1 MQGWRKR
8 QEDAHV
14 SAVSQG
20 DKKNIDVFGVF
31 DGHGGKEISKFVSN
45 HFTQE
50 LIINK
55 NLPTDMSLAL
65 KETFIKMDEI
75 MQTSESIEEIKKYAR
90 QSKEEDDEQA
100 KNEPANSQM
109 QLFSQL
115 IAQKDPESNDISMR
129 TGCTAC
135 VMSIDE
141 ESKKL
146 YFANAGDSRV
156 VMCRNGLAEAQS
168 EDHKPEMES
177 EKTRIY
183 KADGWISDGRVK
195 GNLNLTRG
203 FGDLEYKQNKN
214 LKPEEQM
221 ITANPDIKV
230 INFTNDID
238 FVIIGCDGIWDCL
251 KNQEACDFVSK
262 RLKDNPDIKISKIV
276 EEMMDE
282 IVAKDLYN
290 ETGVGCDNMT
300 CIVIVF
306 KKGKQ
311 EEKKEEKT
319 EEKKEEKTEE
329 KKEEKT
335 EGKDEKEKEEKEK
348 EKDK

>member
-8 QEDAHV
+8 QEDAHI
-14 SAVSQG
+14 SAIAQG
-20 DKKNIDVFGVF
+20 EKKDIDVFGVF
-31 DGHGGKEISKFVSN
+31 DGHGGKEISSFVSN
-45 HFTQE
+45 HFTEE
-50 LIINK
+50 LIK
-55 NLPTDMSLAL
+55 NSNYKNNMEQAL

-75 MQTSESIEEIKKYAR
+75 MQTPESIEEIKKYAR
-90 QSKEEDDEQA
+90 KSKEEDDLQS
-100 KNEPANSQM
+100 KKEPQNSQM
-109 QLFSQL
+109 TLFNQLM
-115 IAQKDPESNDISMR
+115 IQKNPEANDISMR

-141 ESKKL
+141 TNKKL

-156 VMCRNGLAEAQS
+156 VLCKNGVAEAQS

-183 KADGWISDGRVK
+183 KAEGWISDGRVK

-230 INFTNDID
+230 VDFTNDME

-262 RLKDNPDIKISKIV
+262 RLKDNPNIQVSKIV
-276 EEMMDE
+276 EEMLDS

-300 CIVIVF
+300 CVVIVF
-306 KKGKQ
+306 KKNDSG
-311 EEKKEEKT
+311 KT
-319 EEKKEEKTEE
+319 ETEK
-329 KKEEKT
+329 
-335 EGKDEKEKEEKEK
+335 KEKEEKEK
-348 EKDK
+348 DEKEKEKEGAK

>member
-8 QEDAHV
+8 QEDAHIA
-14 SAVSQG
+14 AVSQG
-20 DKKNIDVFGVF
+20 DKKDIDVFGVF
-31 DGHGGKEISKFVSN
+31 DGHGGKEISQFVSN

-50 LIINK
+50 LVINK
-55 NLPTDMSLAL
+55 NLPADMSQAL

-75 MQTSESIEEIKKYAR
+75 MQTPESIEEIKKYAR
-90 QSKEEDDEQA
+90 LSKEQDDLQS
-100 KNEPANSQM
+100 KNEPPNSQM
-109 QLFSQL
+109 ALISQL
-115 IAQKDPESNDISMR
+115 IPPKDPEANDISMR

-141 ESKKL
+141 TNKKI

-156 VMCRNGLAEAQS
+156 VLCKNGVAEAKS
-168 EDHKPEMES
+168 EDHKPEMDS

-214 LKPEEQM
+214 LKPEDQM
-221 ITANPDIKV
+221 ITANPDINVVDFSK
-230 INFTNDID
+230 DMD

-251 KNQEACDFVSK
+251 TNQEACDFVSK
-262 RLKDNPDIKISKIV
+262 RLKENKDIKISKII
-276 EEMMDE
+276 EEMMDS
-282 IVAKDLYN
+282 IVATDLYN

-306 KKGKQ
+306 KK
-311 EEKKEEKT
+311 
-319 EEKKEEKTEE
+319 
-329 KKEEKT
+329 
-335 EGKDEKEKEEKEK
+335 
-348 EKDK
+348 

>member
-8 QEDAHV
+8 QEDAHI
-14 SAVSQG
+14 SAVLQG
-20 DKKNIDVFGVF
+20 EKKDIDVFGVF

-45 HFTQE
+45 HFIQE
-50 LIINK
+50 LTINK
-55 NLPTDMSLAL
+55 NLLTDMSLAL
-65 KETFIKMDEI
+65 KQTFIKMDEI
-75 MQTSESIEEIKKYAR
+75 MQTPESIEEIKKYAR
-90 QSKEEDDEQA
+90 MSKEEDEKQS
-100 KNEPANSQM
+100 KNEPPNSQM
-109 QLFSQL
+109 NLLSQL
-115 IAQKDPESNDISMR
+115 IGPKNPEANDIFMR

-135 VMSIDE
+135 VLGIDE
-141 ESKKL
+141 TKKKL

-156 VMCRNGLAEAQS
+156 VMCRKGIAEPQS
-168 EDHKPEMES
+168 EDHKPEMDS

-230 INFTNDID
+230 VDFTEDID

-251 KNQEACDFVSK
+251 TNQQACDFVQK
-262 RLKDNPDIKISKIV
+262 RLKENPEIKISKIV
-276 EEMMDE
+276 EEMLDS
-282 IVAKDLYN
+282 IIAKDLYN
-290 ETGVGCDNMT
+290 ESGVGCDNMT

-306 KKGKQ
+306 KKN
-311 EEKKEEKT
+311 KEN
-319 EEKKEEKTEE
+319 
-329 KKEEKT
+329 
-335 EGKDEKEKEEKEK
+335 EKEKEKGKEK

>member
-8 QEDAHV
+8 QEDAHIA
-14 SAVSQG
+14 AVSQG
-20 DKKNIDVFGVF
+20 EKKNIDVFGVF
-31 DGHGGKEISKFVSN
+31 DGHGGKEISQFVSN
-45 HFTQE
+45 HFTEE
-50 LIINK
+50 LIKNK
-55 NLPTDMSLAL
+55 NLETNLSQAL

-75 MQTSESIEEIKKYAR
+75 MTTPESIEEIKKYAR
-90 QSKEEDDEQA
+90 LSKEADDLQS

-109 QLFSQL
+109 ALLSQL
-115 IAQKDPESNDISMR
+115 IPPKNPEANDINMR

-135 VMSIDE
+135 VFSVDE
-141 ESKKL
+141 KAKKL

-156 VMCRNGLAEAQS
+156 VMCKNGKAYPQS

-177 EKTRIY
+177 EKNRIY
-183 KADGWISDGRVK
+183 KAEGWISDGRVK

-214 LKPEEQM
+214 LKPEDQM

-230 INFTNDID
+230 IDFDKDMD

-262 RLKDNPDIKISKIV
+262 RLKDNPNIKISKIV
-276 EEMMDE
+276 EEMMDS

-290 ETGVGCDNMT
+290 ESGVGCDNMN
-300 CIVIVF
+300 CVIVVF
-306 KKGKQ
+306 KK
-311 EEKKEEKT
+311 KK
-319 EEKKEEKTEE
+319 
-329 KKEEKT
+329 
-335 EGKDEKEKEEKEK
+335 EKEKEKEK
-348 EKDK
+348 EKDTEKEK

>member
-8 QEDAHV
+8 QEDAHI
-14 SAVSQG
+14 SAISLG
-20 DKKNIDVFGVF
+20 DKKDLDVFGVF

-45 HFTQE
+45 HFTEE
-50 LIINK
+50 LRVNK
-55 NLPTDMSLAL
+55 NVSTNMSLAL

-75 MQTSESIEEIKKYAR
+75 MQTPESIEEIKKYAR
-90 QSKEEDDEQA
+90 ISKEEDDIQS
-100 KNEPANSQM
+100 KNEPQNSQM
-109 QLFSQL
+109 QLITQL
-115 IAQKDPESNDISMR
+115 MGQKDPESNDIFMR

-141 ESKKL
+141 TNKKL

-156 VMCRNGLAEAQS
+156 VMCRNGLAEPQS

-177 EKTRIY
+177 EKKRIY
-183 KADGWISDGRVK
+183 KAEGWISDGRVK

-230 INFTNDID
+230 VDFTNDMD

-251 KNQEACDFVSK
+251 KNQEACDFVK
-262 RLKDNPDIKISKIV
+262 ERLKKNPDIKISKII
-276 EEMMDE
+276 EEMLDS

-290 ETGVGCDNMT
+290 DTGVGCDNMT

-306 KKGKQ
+306 KKDKN
-311 EEKKEEKT
+311 
-319 EEKKEEKTEE
+319 
-329 KKEEKT
+329 
-335 EGKDEKEKEEKEK
+335 KEKENDKDKEK

>member
-8 QEDAHV
+8 QEDAHIAAL
-14 SAVSQG
+14 SLG
-20 DKKNIDVFGVF
+20 NKKNIDVFGVF
-31 DGHGGKEISKFVSN
+31 DGHGGKEISQFVSN
-45 HFTQE
+45 HFTEE
-50 LIINK
+50 LIKNK
-55 NLPTDMSLAL
+55 NLETDLSQAL

-75 MQTSESIEEIKKYAR
+75 MTTPESIEEIKKYAR
-90 QSKEEDDEQA
+90 LSKEQDDLQS

-109 QLFSQL
+109 AFISQL
-115 IAQKDPESNDISMR
+115 IGPKDPEANDIYMR

-141 ESKKL
+141 TNKKL

-156 VMCRNGLAEAQS
+156 VMCKSGVAYPQS

-177 EKTRIY
+177 EKNRIY
-183 KADGWISDGRVK
+183 KADGWISEGRVK

-230 INFTNDID
+230 VDYNKDIE
-238 FVIIGCDGIWDCL
+238 FIIIGCDGIWDCL
-251 KNQEACDFVSK
+251 KNQEACDIVTK
-262 RLKDNPDIKISKIV
+262 RLREDPGIKISKII
-276 EEMMDE
+276 EDMMDS

-290 ETGVGCDNMT
+290 ESGVGCDNMT
-300 CIVIVF
+300 CIVVVF
-306 KKGKQ
+306 KKK
-311 EEKKEEKT
+311 EAKDSNKDTKEEKD
-319 EEKKEEKTEE
+319 KKE
-329 KKEEKT
+329 
-335 EGKDEKEKEEKEK
+335 KDKKEK
-348 EKDK
+348 EKQ

>member
-8 QEDAHV
+8 QEDAHI
-14 SAVSQG
+14 SAVSLG
-20 DKKNIDVFGVF
+20 EEKNIDVFGVF
-31 DGHGGKEISKFVSN
+31 DGHGGKEISQFVAN
-45 HFTQE
+45 HFIE
-50 LIINK
+50 EFVNNK
-55 NLPTDMSLAL
+55 NLTKDMSLAL

-75 MQTSESIEEIKKYAR
+75 MQTPESIKEIKKYAR
-90 QSKEEDDEQA
+90 ESKEQDDIQS
-100 KNEPANSQM
+100 KNEPQNSQM
-109 QLFSQL
+109 QLFAQL
-115 IAQKDPESNDISMR
+115 MVPKDPEANDIYMR

-141 ESKKL
+141 KNKKL

-156 VMCRNGLAEAQS
+156 VLCKKGVAEAKS

-183 KADGWISDGRVK
+183 KADGWISEGRVK

-221 ITANPDIKV
+221 ITANPDINV
-230 INFTNDID
+230 IDFSNEMD

-262 RLKDNPDIKISKIV
+262 KLKENPDIKISKIV
-276 EEMMDE
+276 EDMLDN

-290 ETGVGCDNMT
+290 ESGVGCDNMT

-306 KKGKQ
+306 KK
-311 EEKKEEKT
+311 
-319 EEKKEEKTEE
+319 
-329 KKEEKT
+329 
-335 EGKDEKEKEEKEK
+335 
-348 EKDK
+348 

>member
-14 SAVSQG
+14 AVISQG

-31 DGHGGKEISKFVSN
+31 DGHGGKEVSQFVSN

-50 LIINK
+50 LVSNK
-55 NLPTDMSLAL
+55 NIESDMAQAL

-75 MQTSESIEEIKKYAR
+75 MVTDGGIEEIKKYAR
-90 QSKEEDDEQA
+90 KSKEEDDIQS
-100 KNEPANSQM
+100 KKEPPNSQM
-109 QLFSQL
+109 QL
-115 IAQKDPESNDISMR
+115 IAQLLEPKNPESNEISMR

-135 VMSIDE
+135 VMGVDE
-141 ESKKL
+141 TKKKL

-156 VMCRNGLAEAQS
+156 VMCRKGEAYAQS
-168 EDHKPEMES
+168 VDHKPDMKS
-177 EKTRIY
+177 EKDRIY
-183 KADGWISDGRVK
+183 NAEGWITDGRVK

-203 FGDLEYKQNKN
+203 FGDLEYKQNKK

-221 ITANPDIKV
+221 ITADPDIKIV
-230 INFTNDID
+230 DFEDDIE

-262 RLKDNPDIKISKIV
+262 GLKENPEIKVSKIV
-276 EEMMDE
+276 EEMMDS
-282 IVAKDLYN
+282 IIAKDLYSDS
-290 ETGVGCDNMT
+290 GIGCDNMT

-306 KKGKQ
+306 KK
-311 EEKKEEKT
+311 
-319 EEKKEEKTEE
+319 
-329 KKEEKT
+329 
-335 EGKDEKEKEEKEK
+335 
-348 EKDK
+348 

>member
-1 MQGWRKR
+1 M
-8 QEDAHV
+8 
-14 SAVSQG
+14 
-20 DKKNIDVFGVF
+20 I
-31 DGHGGKEISKFVSN
+31 
-45 HFTQE
+45 
-50 LIINK
+50 
-55 NLPTDMSLAL
+55 
-65 KETFIKMDEI
+65 
-75 MQTSESIEEIKKYAR
+75 Y
-90 QSKEEDDEQA
+90 
-100 KNEPANSQM
+100 
-109 QLFSQL
+109 
-115 IAQKDPESNDISMR
+115 MR

-141 ESKKL
+141 TNKKL

-156 VMCRNGLAEAQS
+156 VMCRKGEAEAQS

-230 INFTNDID
+230 VDFTDDID

-251 KNQEACDFVSK
+251 KNQEACDFVIK
-262 RLKDNPDIKISKIV
+262 KLKENPDIKISKIV
-276 EEMMDE
+276 EDMLDS

-306 KKGKQ
+306 KKDKK
-311 EEKKEEKT
+311 EEKEKKEEKN
-319 EEKKEEKTEE
+319 
-329 KKEEKT
+329 
-335 EGKDEKEKEEKEK
+335 
-348 EKDK
+348 EKDSK

>member
-8 QEDAHV
+8 QEDAHI

-20 DKKNIDVFGVF
+20 EKKDIDVFGVF

-45 HFTQE
+45 HFVQE
-50 LIINK
+50 LTVNK
-55 NLPTDMSLAL
+55 NLSTDMSLAL

-75 MQTSESIEEIKKYAR
+75 MVTPESIEEIKKYAR
-90 QSKEEDDEQA
+90 QSKEEDELQS
-100 KNEPANSQM
+100 KNEPPNSQM
-109 QLFSQL
+109 QLISQL
-115 IAQKDPESNDISMR
+115 IGPKDPESNEISMR

-141 ESKKL
+141 TKKKL

-156 VMCRNGLAEAQS
+156 VMCKKGVAEPMS

-230 INFTNDID
+230 VDFTNDID

-262 RLKDNPDIKISKIV
+262 KLKDNPEIQISKIV
-276 EEMMDE
+276 EDMLDT

-300 CIVIVF
+300 CVVIVF
-306 KKGKQ
+306 KKGNVK
-311 EEKKEEKT
+311 
-319 EEKKEEKTEE
+319 
-329 KKEEKT
+329 
-335 EGKDEKEKEEKEK
+335 EKEKGKETEKGKEKEK
-348 EKDK
+348 EKEKEK

>member
-8 QEDAHV
+8 QEDAHI

-20 DKKNIDVFGVF
+20 EKKDIDVFGVF

-45 HFTQE
+45 HFVQE
-50 LIINK
+50 LTVNK
-55 NLPTDMSLAL
+55 NLSTDMSLAL

-75 MQTSESIEEIKKYAR
+75 MVTPESIEEIKKYAR
-90 QSKEEDDEQA
+90 QSKEEDELQS
-100 KNEPANSQM
+100 KNEPPNSQM
-109 QLFSQL
+109 QLISQL
-115 IAQKDPESNDISMR
+115 IGPKDPESNEISMR

-141 ESKKL
+141 TKKKL

-156 VMCRNGLAEAQS
+156 VMCKKGVAEPMS

-230 INFTNDID
+230 VDFTNDID

-262 RLKDNPDIKISKIV
+262 KLKDNPEIQISKIV
-276 EEMMDE
+276 EDMLDT

-300 CIVIVF
+300 CVVIVF
-306 KKGKQ
+306 KKGNVK
-311 EEKKEEKT
+311 ETEKRKETEK
-319 EEKKEEKTEE
+319 
-329 KKEEKT
+329 
-335 EGKDEKEKEEKEK
+335 GNEKEK
-348 EKDK
+348 EKEKEK

>member
-14 SAVSQG
+14 AEVSKG
-20 DKKNIDVFGVF
+20 EKKDIDVFGVF

-45 HFTQE
+45 HFLDE
-50 LIINK
+50 LVKNK
-55 NLPTDMSLAL
+55 NLATNMELAL

-75 MQTSESIEEIKKYAR
+75 MQTKEGIEEIKKYSR
-90 QSKEEDDEQA
+90 QSKEEDDRQS
-100 KNEPANSQM
+100 KNEPPNSQM
-109 QLFSQL
+109 NLLSKL
-115 IAQKDPESNDISMR
+115 MTPKDPEANDIYMR

-135 VMSIDE
+135 VMGVDE
-141 ESKKL
+141 TSKKI

-156 VMCRNGLAEAQS
+156 VLCRKGVAEEMS
-168 EDHKPEMES
+168 TDHKPELES
-177 EKTRIY
+177 EKNRIY
-183 KADGWISDGRVK
+183 KADGWISEGRVK

-221 ITANPDIKV
+221 ITSNPDIK
-230 INFTNDID
+230 IIDYDKDID

-251 KNQEACDFVSK
+251 SNQSACEFVAK
-262 RLKDNPDIKISKIV
+262 RLKNTPDIKISKII
-276 EEMMDE
+276 EEMLDE

-290 ETGVGCDNMT
+290 DSGVGCDNMT

-306 KKGKQ
+306 KHP
-311 EEKKEEKT
+311 E
-319 EEKKEEKTEE
+319 
-329 KKEEKT
+329 
-335 EGKDEKEKEEKEK
+335 
-348 EKDK
+348 

>member
-8 QEDAHV
+8 QEDGHV
-14 SAVSQG
+14 SAVSLG
-20 DKKNIDVFGVF
+20 EKKDIDVFGVF
-31 DGHGGKEISKFVSN
+31 DGHGGKEISQFVSN
-45 HFTQE
+45 HFAKE
-50 LIINK
+50 LEINK
-55 NLPTDMSLAL
+55 NLETDMSLAL

-75 MQTSESIEEIKKYAR
+75 MQTPDSIEEIKKYAR
-90 QSKEEDDEQA
+90 KSREEDEKQSQ
-100 KNEPANSQM
+100 NEPQNSQM
-109 QLFSQL
+109 ALLAQLMP
-115 IAQKDPESNDISMR
+115 AKDPEANDIYMR

-135 VMSIDE
+135 VMGINE
-141 ESKKL
+141 TKKKL

-156 VMCRNGLAEAQS
+156 VMCRKGVAEPQS

-183 KADGWISDGRVK
+183 KAEGWISDGRVK

-230 INFTNDID
+230 VDFTNDID

-262 RLKDNPDIKISKIV
+262 RLKEKPDIKISKIV
-276 EEMMDE
+276 EEMLDSILAE
-282 IVAKDLYN
+282 DLYN

-306 KKGKQ
+306 KKD
-311 EEKKEEKT
+311 KK
-319 EEKKEEKTEE
+319 
-329 KKEEKT
+329 
-335 EGKDEKEKEEKEK
+335 
-348 EKDK
+348 